1 MQGHRSAANFL
12 LTPLRYMK
20 WFVQW
25 MVGRASWIMLQTQ
38 IAHLINPDW
47 AWGMEQ
53 EQSDY
58 HYEDN
63 DGSPGKDALM
73 RSFFTESILFLKST
87 ILGPVP
93 TGGEFMADGDISI
106 IVHDEAVSM
115 ENAYANKSR
124 PRPCDQQADLYVLQ
138 PEKLFKGDKPD
149 SVKGKQNCNS
159 NNLGARQC
167 ERHYS
172 THKIPHSNL
181 LLLVIDTT
189 CRCEIQKQKIEMEE
203 VKMNESLRCERPQE
217 SLYRQRPSVCL
228 SYHPEVSENIAVMTG
243 SLILLFLHFLIALGG
258 RNQTVW

>member
-1 MQGHRSAANFL
+1 MN
-12 LTPLRYMK
+12 
-20 WFVQW
+20 
-25 MVGRASWIMLQTQ
+25 
-38 IAHLINPDW
+38 
-47 AWGMEQ
+47 
-53 EQSDY
+53 
-58 HYEDN
+58 
-63 DGSPGKDALM
+63 
-73 RSFFTESILFLKST
+73 SIKIIS
-87 ILGPVP
+87 GPSP

-115 ENAYANKSR
+115 ENAYANKTR

-159 NNLGARQC
+159 NNLSARQC

-203 VKMNESLRCERPQE
+203 VKVNESLRCERPQE
-217 SLYRQRPSVCL
+217 NLYRLRPSVCL
-228 SYHPEVSENIAVMTG
+228 SYHPEVSENFAVMTN
-243 SLILLFLHFLIALGG
+243 SLILSFCLLLSL
-258 RNQTVW
+258 